1 MKYEEKK
8 LKLINFINNEIH
20 IENLFYVLENNFR
33 SYCIIIEKD
42 KIIYASDKFNNVENK
57 YLDTILPT
65 TITKRKYIKLNNS
78 LDLEGNIFINNFKVD
93 LKKYFV
99 IFKYNK
105 RYIDYEIML
114 AFFNKIKHYISNKL

>member
-8 LKLINFINNEIH
+8 LKLINFINNEIN
-20 IENLFYVLENNFR
+20 IENLFYVLENKFR

-114 AFFNKIKHYISNKL
+114 AFFNKIKHYISNEL

>member
-20 IENLFYVLENNFR
+20 IENLFYVLENKFR

-57 YLDTILPT
+57 HLDTTLPT

-114 AFFNKIKHYISNKL
+114 AFFNKIKHYISNEL

>member
-8 LKLINFINNEIH
+8 LKLINFINNEVH
-20 IENLFYVLENNFR
+20 IGNLFCVLENKFK
-33 SYCIIIEKD
+33 SYCIVVEKD

-57 YLDTILPT
+57 NLDTTLPT

-93 LKKYFV
+93 FKKYFV

-114 AFFNKIKHYISNKL
+114 AFFNKIKHYISNEL

>member
-20 IENLFYVLENNFR
+20 IENLFYVLENKFR

-42 KIIYASDKFNNVENK
+42 KIIYASDKFNNIENK
-57 YLDTILPT
+57 HLDTTLPT

-105 RYIDYEIML
+105 RYIDYEMML
-114 AFFNKIKHYISNKL
+114 AFFNKIKHYISNEL

>member
-20 IENLFYVLENNFR
+20 IENLFYVLENKFR

-57 YLDTILPT
+57 NLDTILPT

-114 AFFNKIKHYISNKL
+114 AFFNKIKHYISNEL

>member
-20 IENLFYVLENNFR
+20 IENLFYVLENKFR
-33 SYCIIIEKD
+33 SYCIIVEKD

-57 YLDTILPT
+57 NLDTILPT

-114 AFFNKIKHYISNKL
+114 AFFNKIKHYISNEL

>member
-20 IENLFYVLENNFR
+20 IENLFYVLENKFR

-42 KIIYASDKFNNVENK
+42 KIIYASDKFNNIENK

-114 AFFNKIKHYISNKL
+114 AFFNKIKHYISNEL

>member
-20 IENLFYVLENNFR
+20 IENLFYVLENKFR
-33 SYCIIIEKD
+33 SYCIVVEKD

-57 YLDTILPT
+57 NLDTILPT

-114 AFFNKIKHYISNKL
+114 AFFNKIKHYISNEL

>member
-20 IENLFYVLENNFR
+20 IENLFYVLENKFR

-114 AFFNKIKHYISNKL
+114 AFFNKIKHYISNEL

>member
-20 IENLFYVLENNFR
+20 IENLFYLLENKFR

-57 YLDTILPT
+57 HLDTILPT

-114 AFFNKIKHYISNKL
+114 AFFNKIKHYISNEL

>member
-8 LKLINFINNEIH
+8 LKLINFINNEIN
-20 IENLFYVLENNFR
+20 IENLFYVLENKFR

-65 TITKRKYIKLNNS
+65 TITKRKYININNS

-114 AFFNKIKHYISNKL
+114 AFFNKIKHYISNEL

>member
-8 LKLINFINNEIH
+8 LKQINFINNEIH
-20 IENLFYVLENNFR
+20 IENLFYVLENKFR

-114 AFFNKIKHYISNKL
+114 AFFNKIKHYISNEL

>member
-8 LKLINFINNEIH
+8 LKLINFINNEIN
-20 IENLFYVLENNFR
+20 IENLFYVLENKFR

-65 TITKRKYIKLNNS
+65 TITKR
-78 LDLEGNIFINNFKVD
+78 NIFLKV
-93 LKKYFV
+93 KYWLFLNL
-99 IFKYNK
+99 YNK
-105 RYIDYEIML
+105 IYII
-114 AFFNKIKHYISNKL
+114 F